1 MSFIFVEIY
10 SCFESSLTSWLA
22 VECISKAYVPF
33 IRFFVSLALS
43 AFSRLFALFFG
54 HVRCVQNAK
63 PNRKL
68 HKGFHIHI
76 YIRLLHII
84 FFLLLFAVGWAYSH
98 HIVSILTKITIAI
111 CFVMCCAG
119 VLWIKSI
126 YVFALGQSNIFWLLF
141 GRKLLAKF
149 VLAS

>member
-10 SCFESSLTSWLA
+10 SSFESSLTSWLA
-22 VECISKAYVPF
+22 VECISKACVPF
-33 IRFFVSLALS
+33 IRFFCISGS
-43 AFSRLFALFFG
+43 ICIFPSICSFFG

-84 FFLLLFAVGWAYSH
+84 FFSLVVCCWLSLFASH
-98 HIVSILTKITIAI
+98 RFHFNKNYNSNMLCYVLCW
-111 CFVMCCAG
+111 CFVNQEH
-119 VLWIKSI
+119 LYIRSRSI
-126 YVFALGQSNIFWLLF
+126 
-141 GRKLLAKF
+141 
-149 VLAS
+149 

>member
-10 SCFESSLTSWLA
+10 SSFESSLTSWLA

-43 AFSRLFALFFG
+43 AFSRLFALFL
-54 HVRCVQNAK
+54 VMCAAYK
-63 PNRKL
+63 MPNQTEN
-68 HKGFHIHI
+68 
-76 YIRLLHII
+76 YIRDSIFIFISDYFILF

>member
-1 MSFIFVEIY
+1 MFWKLVDVVTCCWVHFKSICAIH
-10 SCFESSLTSWLA
+10 SLF
-22 VECISKAYVPF
+22 CISSSICIFPS
-33 IRFFVSLALS
+33 IRS
-43 AFSRLFALFFG
+43 FFG